1 MLQYF
6 LNNVAI
12 YNASNYGDSVL
23 LAFLALRASMY
34 GVFAPNSNLRAEVTA
49 SQRGKNSPSLVEH
62 LKDSDMSVTGVMMTW
77 KRMKTTAMTKAQW
90 WNVPVLALPVIMF
103 FFYYQRFL

>member
-23 LAFLALRASMY
+23 LAFLALGNINVEYTFLLAGYGLCAVPAS
-34 GVFAPNSNLRAEVTA
+34 
-49 SQRGKNSPSLVEH
+49 H
-62 LKDSDMSVTGVMMTW
+62 DM
-77 KRMKTTAMTKAQW
+77 
-90 WNVPVLALPVIMF
+90 PLA
-103 FFYYQRFL
+103 